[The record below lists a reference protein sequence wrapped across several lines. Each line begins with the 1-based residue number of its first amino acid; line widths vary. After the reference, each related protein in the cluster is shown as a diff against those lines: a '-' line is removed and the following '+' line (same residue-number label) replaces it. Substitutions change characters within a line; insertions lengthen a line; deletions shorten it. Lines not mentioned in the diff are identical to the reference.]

1 MIRAL
6 SASCVALLGIAL
18 TGTSAEAAKPSIA
31 VLGLEVVDP
40 SGTPTPADTA
50 VAEALTKALRN
61 RANTPTGTY
70 QYVPRSEKELVDEK
84 VLNNCN
90 SEGIGCMS
98 TIGKQLGADM
108 LMYGHIERERGSSTY
123 TVTVTLLDVTG
134 GKKGQPYSD
143 RLPIGASDP
152 QLELEAKKIYSRL
165 TGDTGAGTVDVRLQG
180 ADRGTIYLDGEPRGT
195 ITSGAGEVSG
205 VPEGHHHIAVEVGG
219 FRRWERDVNVTAG
232 ETTDVTVDNLVR
244 SGGDT
249 TTTPNGGD
257 GNSTT
262 GTTGLGVGTTVQ
274 TGHSSSALKI
284 VGYSGL
290 AVGAVAGAV
299 WAYAYFND
307 VQPYDGKVMGDSKFD
322 SNHCGTLGNSPQ
334 APSGYHQACQGYT
347 MTLVGGITTGV
358 AGAIGVGALIW
369 DYYAHKGSKHE
380 QPGAVVGHRESSRPR
395 FTITPIMSPQGGGMT
410 FRMDW

>member
-6 SASCVALLGIAL
+6 SVSCVALLGVVLMGA
-18 TGTSAEAAKPSIA
+18 TAEAAKPSIA

-40 SGTPTPADTA
+40 SGTPTQADTA

-90 SEGIGCMS
+90 SEGVGCMS

-108 LMYGHIERERGSSTY
+108 LMYGHIERERNGSTY
-123 TVTVTLLDVTG
+123 LVTVTLLDITT
-134 GKKGQPYSD
+134 GKKSGPFSD
-143 RLPIGASDP
+143 KLAVGAGDP
-152 QLELEAKKIYSRL
+152 QLELEAKKLYSRL
-165 TGDTGAGTVDVRLQG
+165 TGDTGAGTIDVRLQG
-180 ADRGTIYLDGEPRGT
+180 ADRGTIYVDNEPRGT
-195 ITSGAGEVSG
+195 ITSGTGEVTG
-205 VPEGHHHIAVEVGG
+205 VSEGSHHVAVEVGG
-219 FRRWERDVNVTAG
+219 FRRWERDVSVTAG
-232 ETTDVTVDNLVR
+232 ETTDVTVDNLER

-249 TTTPNGGD
+249 TTSNGGGD
-257 GNSTT
+257 GSGTT
-262 GTTGLGVGTTVQ
+262 GTSGLGVGASTQ
-274 TGHSSSALKI
+274 TGHPSSALKI

-307 VQPYDGKVMGDSKFD
+307 VQPYDGKTPADSMYD
-322 SNHCGTLGNSPQ
+322 SGHCGTLSNSAS
-334 APSGYHQACQGYT
+334 APKGYHQACQGYT

-369 DYYAHKGSKHE
+369 DYYAHKDKHE
-380 QPGAVVGHRESSRPR
+380 QQPSSVVGHRESNKPR